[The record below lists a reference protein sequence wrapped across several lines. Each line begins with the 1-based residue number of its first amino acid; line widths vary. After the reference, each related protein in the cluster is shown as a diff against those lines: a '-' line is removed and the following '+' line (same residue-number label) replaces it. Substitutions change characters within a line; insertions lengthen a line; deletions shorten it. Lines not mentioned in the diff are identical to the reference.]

1 MGVRHLVWSY
11 MSLYNRLVKE
21 KERLGKKALRNP
33 RTNKELLD
41 RKRWE
46 RIYTILT
53 RRYDYGIESMM
64 AKTPL
69 QKIKAQLDKLEKL
82 HAKEE
87 VIVEKITEIIDEEE
101 NEDINENW
109 EGTD

>member
-1 MGVRHLVWSY
+1 
-11 MSLYNRLVKE
+11 
-21 KERLGKKALRNP
+21 
-33 RTNKELLD
+33 
-41 RKRWE
+41 
-46 RIYTILT
+46 
-53 RRYDYGIESMM
+53 M

-82 HAKEE
+82 HEKEE
-87 VIVEKITEIIDEEE
+87 AIIEKITEIIDEEE

>member
-1 MGVRHLVWSY
+1 
-11 MSLYNRLVKE
+11 
-21 KERLGKKALRNP
+21 
-33 RTNKELLD
+33 
-41 RKRWE
+41 
-46 RIYTILT
+46 
-53 RRYDYGIESMM
+53 M

-101 NEDINENW
+101 NENINENW

>member
-1 MGVRHLVWSY
+1 
-11 MSLYNRLVKE
+11 
-21 KERLGKKALRNP
+21 
-33 RTNKELLD
+33 
-41 RKRWE
+41 
-46 RIYTILT
+46 
-53 RRYDYGIESMM
+53 M

-87 VIVEKITEIIDEEE
+87 AIVEKITEIIDEEE

-109 EGTD
+109 EGTDGSD

>member
-1 MGVRHLVWSY
+1 
-11 MSLYNRLVKE
+11 
-21 KERLGKKALRNP
+21 
-33 RTNKELLD
+33 
-41 RKRWE
+41 
-46 RIYTILT
+46 
-53 RRYDYGIESMM
+53 M

-82 HAKEE
+82 HEKEE
-87 VIVEKITEIIDEEE
+87 AIIEKVTEIIDEEE